1 MITARYNNGRHPV
14 LLGERKRCGHKGF
27 AAFAVTVNITTNNI
41 SFRDRPTGPASIS
54 RLPCANTTGLPILP
68 PCLDLSTEW
77 MFANRRHQMVAKQAL
92 FIWYMKIDIAV
103 SLLLSA
109 DEKRFVSRTIHFSSL
124 PSCKSCAFNYANT
137 IKCRSAVEVASKVE
151 NIAKRLRRYS
161 IKLSRALRK
170 EYGKYGMKK

>member
-92 FIWYMKIDIAV
+92 FIWYMKIDTTVIIVGRREEIRFAND
-103 SLLLSA
+103 SL
-109 DEKRFVSRTIHFSSL
+109 FFPSL
-124 PSCKSCAFNYANT
+124 
-137 IKCRSAVEVASKVE
+137 V
-151 NIAKRLRRYS
+151 
-161 IKLSRALRK
+161 
-170 EYGKYGMKK
+170 

>member
-92 FIWYMKIDIAV
+92 FIWYMNRYHGYYCRQTRRD
-103 SLLLSA
+103 SFR
-109 DEKRFVSRTIHFSSL
+109 ERFTFLPFPRVNPARLITRTRL
-124 PSCKSCAFNYANT
+124 N
-137 IKCRSAVEVASKVE
+137 VAPQLK
-151 NIAKRLRRYS
+151 
-161 IKLSRALRK
+161 
-170 EYGKYGMKK
+170 